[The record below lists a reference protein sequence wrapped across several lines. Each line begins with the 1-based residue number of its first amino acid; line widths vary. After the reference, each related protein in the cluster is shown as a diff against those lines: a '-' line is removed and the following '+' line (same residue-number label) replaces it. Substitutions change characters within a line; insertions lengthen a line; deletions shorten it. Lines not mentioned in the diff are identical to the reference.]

1 MKNMILIVFSVMLA
15 AFAQLLLKQGMT
27 RVGEISSLTKAPTM
41 LLTAISNP
49 LVLAGLAVFGISAVS
64 WLIVLSRVPLSIAY
78 PMVSLGYLFTVL
90 FSWFKF
96 NEPVKLITLLG
107 CLVIMLGVFL
117 ISRGMQ

>member
-1 MKNMILIVFSVMLA
+1 MILIVLSVMLA
-15 AFAQLLLKQGMT
+15 AFAQILLKQGMT
-27 RVGEISSLTKAPTM
+27 KVGEISSLSKAPSM

-49 LVLAGLAVFGISAVS
+49 IVLAGLAVFGISAVF

-90 FSWFKF
+90 FSWLKF
-96 NEPVKLITLLG
+96 QEQLKPMTILG

-117 ISRGMQ
+117 ISRGIQ